1 MIYNTSHIYIIHS
14 PGALR
19 FTDYFAHVQLVSDM
33 LANKEFT
40 NTAGKH
46 ALTHFWY
53 SETPPTVHCTLC
65 TSHLTTSATSSSQ
78 TKHHCTTNA
87 FAAIVPGAR
96 QGTGQSYADM
106 ENIKDYRRLV

>member
-1 MIYNTSHIYIIHS
+1 MIYNTIYIYIIHS

-19 FTDYFAHVQLVSDM
+19 FTDYSVHVQLVSDM

-78 TKHHCTTNA
+78 TKYHCTTNA

-96 QGTGQSYADM
+96 QGTGQS
-106 ENIKDYRRLV
+106 